1 MIELKDVDVKIGDQ
15 VILNNVSISLKEKE
29 CVAVIGENGTGKS
42 LLLKLLAGVVSPTKG
57 QVRRDIKEYGYAPE
71 IPPKSLHFTAKE
83 YLTHMGRIEGM
94 SREELENRVTLLFK
108 QFNFNFHFHQDYIYK
123 LSKGNKQK
131 INLMQSLLR
140 EPSILLLDEPLSGLD
155 PHSQENLLQYL
166 KQLKEKKTTIIFT
179 CHEGVLKE
187 NLADRILLIENK
199 EVKEGEMKTE
209 KSYRTVQF
217 SGNLDEISPLI
228 NKTVDMQTLRR
239 LQDGIF
245 EVNVEANNSDKLLL
259 TIINQ
264 GGKIKFLSK
273 KSRI

>member
-1 MIELKDVDVKIGDQ
+1 
-15 VILNNVSISLKEKE
+15 
-29 CVAVIGENGTGKS
+29 
-42 LLLKLLAGVVSPTKG
+42 
-57 QVRRDIKEYGYAPE
+57 
-71 IPPKSLHFTAKE
+71 
-83 YLTHMGRIEGM
+83 MGRIEGM
-94 SREELENRVTLLFK
+94 SREELENRVTFLFK
-108 QFNFNFHFHQDYIYK
+108 QFNFNFHQDYIYK

-155 PHSQENLLQYL
+155 PDSQENLLQYL

-179 CHEGVLKE
+179 CHEGLLKE

-199 EVKEGEMKTE
+199 QVKEGEMKTE

-239 LQDGIF
+239 LQDGSY